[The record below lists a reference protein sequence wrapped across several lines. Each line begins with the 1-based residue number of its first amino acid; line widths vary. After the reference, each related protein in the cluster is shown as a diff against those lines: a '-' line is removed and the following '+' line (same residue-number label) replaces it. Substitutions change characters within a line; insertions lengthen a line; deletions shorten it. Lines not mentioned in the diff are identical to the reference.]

1 MNKNTI
7 YNSISELVGSTPLL
21 SVRNYSSKFADGA
34 KILCKLE
41 YLNPAG
47 SAKDRIA
54 LAMIND
60 AEERGLI
67 SKEQGTVIIE
77 PTSGNTGIGL
87 AAICASRG
95 YELIL
100 TMPSSMSIERRK
112 LLSAYGAKIV
122 LTDASLGMKGAIDES
137 ERIAASLKSAFIPSQ
152 FSNPANP
159 MAHYLTT
166 APEIWESTDGN
177 IDVFVAG
184 IGTGGTLSGIAKF
197 LKEKN
202 PSIKIVGVEPASSPL
217 ITQGKSGAHGLQGIG
232 ANFIPDNFDASLV
245 DEIITVAEKDA
256 YLAAQRLAKCEG
268 VLCGITSGAALY
280 AATVLA
286 MRKENNQKTV
296 VTLLPDTGDRYLS
309 TELFTEIE

>member
-1 MNKNTI
+1 MI
-7 YNSISELVGSTPLL
+7 YNCISELIGSTPLL
-21 SVRNYSSKFADGA
+21 SVNNYSKKFADGA

-60 AEERGLI
+60 AENRGLI
-67 SKEQGTVIIE
+67 SKEENTVIIE

-112 LLSAYGAKIV
+112 LLCAYGAKIV
-122 LTDASLGMKGAIDES
+122 LTDASLGMKGAVEEA
-137 ERIAASLKSAFIPSQ
+137 ERIASTLKSAFIPSQ

-166 APEIWESTDGN
+166 APEIWNDTEGN
-177 IDVFVAG
+177 IDIFVAG
-184 IGTGGTLSGIAKF
+184 IGTGGTLSGVAKF

-202 PSIKIVGVEPASSPL
+202 PNVTVVGVEPFSSPL
-217 ITQGKSGAHGLQGIG
+217 ISQGKAGAHKIQGIG
-232 ANFIPDNFDASLV
+232 ANFVPDNYDASFV
-245 DEIITVAEKDA
+245 DKIITVSERDA
-256 YLAAQRLAKCEG
+256 YISAQRLAKNEG
-268 VLCGITSGAALY
+268 ILCGISSGAALY

-286 MRKENNQKTV
+286 LKPENNKKTIV
-296 VTLLPDTGDRYLS
+296 ALLPDTGDRYLS
-309 TELFTEIE
+309 TELFDEIEEIK

>member
-1 MNKNTI
+1 
-7 YNSISELVGSTPLL
+7 
-21 SVRNYSSKFADGA
+21 
-34 KILCKLE
+34 
-41 YLNPAG
+41 
-47 SAKDRIA
+47 
-54 LAMIND
+54 
-60 AEERGLI
+60 
-67 SKEQGTVIIE
+67 
-77 PTSGNTGIGL
+77 
-87 AAICASRG
+87 
-95 YELIL
+95 
-100 TMPSSMSIERRK
+100 
-112 LLSAYGAKIV
+112 
-122 LTDASLGMKGAIDES
+122 MKGAIDES

-280 AATVLA
+280 AATILA

-296 VTLLPDTGDRYLS
+296 VALLPDTGDRYLS
-309 TELFTEIE
+309 TDLFTEIE